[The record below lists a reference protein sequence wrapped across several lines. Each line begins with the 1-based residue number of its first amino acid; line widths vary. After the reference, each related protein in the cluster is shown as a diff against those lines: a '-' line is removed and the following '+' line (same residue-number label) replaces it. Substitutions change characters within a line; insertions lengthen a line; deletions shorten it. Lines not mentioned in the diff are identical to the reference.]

1 MAERRR
7 RCAGRWAAAALALVA
22 ALALWGAPPAARPS
36 ADGPPGLLIAHWI
49 DVGQGDAAWLRLPTG
64 EDILIDGGSPSAGPT
79 VAAYLRERGVEDLDL
94 IVATH
99 DDTDHLGGLLA
110 VVAAVPVGEAWFGDP
125 ACDTIACAALH
136 EALAAAEVPTAIVGL
151 GDARAWGP
159 VDLQVLNPSEPL
171 YAEDNDNSV
180 VLRIAYGLLRLLL
193 AGDAEAPA
201 EGRMLSSGLPLGA
214 EILKVAHHGSRYAT
228 TADWL
233 SAVAPLEAIISVGPN
248 SYGHPHPE
256 TLARLDDAG
265 ARVWRTDTLGTVVL
279 ETTGITYTL
288 RAGPLPA
295 PTLPPPPT
303 ATAEPAPT
311 AEPVPTAEPLPT
323 ATPVPVWRMCVPVVF
338 AK

>member
-1 MAERRR
+1 MWVEERAPAERAAIVVMAAPDDEYHDLGLRMLADR
-7 RCAGRWAAAALALVA
+7 FTLAGWR
-22 ALALWGAPPAARPS
+22 S
-36 ADGPPGLLIAHWI
+36 HF
-49 DVGQGDAAWLRLPTG
+49 
-64 EDILIDGGSPSAGPT
+64 
-79 VAAYLRERGVEDLDL
+79 
-94 IVATH
+94 
-99 DDTDHLGGLLA
+99 LG
-110 VVAAVPVGEAWFGDP
+110 AAVPVGEAWFGDP

-256 TLARLDDAG
+256 ALARLEDAG
-265 ARVWRTDTLGTVVL
+265 ARAWRTDTLGTVVL

-288 RAGPLPA
+288 RAGPLPV